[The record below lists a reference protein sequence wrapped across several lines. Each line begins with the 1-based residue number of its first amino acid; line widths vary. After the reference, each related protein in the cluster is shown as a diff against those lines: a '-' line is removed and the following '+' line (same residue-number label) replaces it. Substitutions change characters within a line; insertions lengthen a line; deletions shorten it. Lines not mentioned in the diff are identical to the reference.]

1 MFSAFDPGAL
11 LARYYVLPRGPRVC
25 LRLARIRDMPGIQEL
40 FARHGLA
47 PDELELARLVRADPR
62 RQIVICATALVNGA
76 ETIVGV
82 GAIDL
87 ERTPGREPEPMS
99 DQEPMLLLVD
109 DRLTDGLEEL
119 LADALMGRAQA
130 LSRARAG

>member
-1 MFSAFDPGAL
+1 VFSAFDPGAL

-25 LRLARIRDMPGIQEL
+25 LRLARIRDLPGIQEF
-40 FARHGLA
+40 FAGHGLA

-87 ERTPGREPEPMS
+87 ERMPDREP
-99 DQEPMLLLVD
+99 EPMLLLVD

-130 LSRARAG
+130 LSRARTG

>member
-25 LRLARIRDMPGIQEL
+25 LRLARIRDLRGIQEL
-40 FARHGLA
+40 FAGHGLA

-62 RQIVICATALVNGA
+62 RQVVICAVALVDGA

-82 GAIDL
+82 GAIDIDHMAD
-87 ERTPGREPEPMS
+87 REP
-99 DQEPMLLLVD
+99 EPMLLLVD

-130 LSRARAG
+130 LSRVRAG

>member
-25 LRLARIRDMPGIQEL
+25 LRLARIRDLPGIQEL
-40 FARHGLA
+40 FAGHRLA

-87 ERTPGREPEPMS
+87 ERMPDREP
-99 DQEPMLLLVD
+99 EPMLLLVD

-130 LSRARAG
+130 LSRARTG